1 MTRLR
6 VFWPTVSLLLPLL
19 LLLGAKPALAADYNV
34 GPGQPLAAIA
44 DVPWETLAPGD
55 HVMIHW
61 RADPYREKW
70 VICRRG
76 TVDQPIVISGVPGPN
91 GELPV
96 ISGENAITPAGLNF
110 WNENRGVIKIGGANT
125 PPDDLPGHIVIE
137 NLDVRSGRPPFSFTN
152 DSGGSE
158 TYSDNAAAIYVE
170 KAEHLTIR
178 ACIIRDSGNGLF
190 IAVNEGQTQ
199 NLLIEGNW
207 VYDNGIEGSIYQH
220 NSYTSALGI
229 TFQFNHYGPL
239 RTDCDG
245 NNLKDRSA
253 GLVVRYNWI
262 ESGNRQL
269 DLVDGEDH
277 PSTVNDPRYRET
289 FVYGNVLIE
298 PDGAGNSQIVHYGG
312 DSGTLSDYRKGT
324 LYFFNNTVV
333 STRAGN
339 TTLLRLST
347 IDEHADVRNNIVY
360 VTEGDG
366 YLALLSSNGVLDL
379 SHNWLT
385 QGWVDVHG
393 TFDGV
398 LNDDQTSIEGL
409 DPGFEDAAGQDFHL
423 AVGSLCIDGAAGLH
437 ADALPDHELLSQYAV
452 HRAIEPRPVEGA
464 LDIGAFEHCT
474 TNCVNADAS
483 VDPPTDGGVDPD
495 PDSSVNPNPD
505 GGTVDTDGGTGD
517 PTGDDAGCGCRNS
530 DSTGS
535 GGLVLLLLVGFF
547 LLQRRRR
554 RCDLRS

>member
-6 VFWPTVSLLLPLL
+6 VFWPILSLLLI
-19 LLLGAKPALAADYNV
+19 LGAKPVLAADYNV

-44 DVPWETLAPGD
+44 DVPWATLAPGD
-55 HVMIHW
+55 RVLIHW
-61 RADPYREKW
+61 RAEPYREKW

-96 ISGENAITPAGLNF
+96 ISGEDAVTPAGLNF

-137 NLDVRSGRPPFSFTN
+137 YLDVRSGRPPYTFTN
-152 DSGGSE
+152 DDGGTE

-178 ACIIRDSGNGLF
+178 ACMIRDSGNGLF
-190 IAVNEGQTQ
+190 IGVNEGQTQ
-199 NLLIEGNW
+199 NLVIEGNW

-239 RTDCDG
+239 RTGCDG

-289 FVYGNVLIE
+289 FVYGNILVE

-333 STRAGN
+333 STRVGN

-366 YLALLSSNGVLDL
+366 YLALLSSDGVLDL

-385 QGWVDVHG
+385 QGWVAVHG
-393 TFDGV
+393 TLDGV

-409 DPGFEDAAGQDFHL
+409 DPGFEDGPGQDFHL
-423 AVGSLCIDGAAGLH
+423 ATGSPCLDVATGLH
-437 ADALPDHELLSQYAV
+437 ADALPDHDLLSQYAV
-452 HRAIEPRPVEGA
+452 HRASEPRPVEGV
-464 LDIGAFEHCT
+464 LDVGAFEHCT
-474 TNCVNADAS
+474 GTCASADAS
-483 VDPPTDGGVDPD
+483 VDPPTDGAVDPD
-495 PDSSVNPNPD
+495 PDSGVNPNPD
-505 GGTVDTDGGTGD
+505 GGTGD
-517 PTGDDAGCGCRNS
+517 PDGDDAGCGCRNAG
-530 DSTGS
+530 STGS
-535 GGLVLLLLVGFF
+535 GGLVLLLLMGFF
-547 LLQRRRR
+547 LVQRRRR
-554 RCDLRS
+554 HHRRRSVRP